1 MSRQQSLYSRIRAIL
16 ESARVTVARSVNTAQ
31 VIACWLIGHE
41 IVEEEQAG
49 KARAEYGEKLLAD
62 LADKF
67 KKDHIPGYSVQNL
80 RYMRQF
86 YLVYPEL
93 ISHQEI
99 RHAVR
104 GEFGKSSD

>member
-67 KKDHIPGYSVQNL
+67 KKRSYPGLFSAEPP
-80 RYMRQF
+80 
-86 YLVYPEL
+86 VYAPVL
-93 ISHQEI
+93 SRLSGAYQPSGDSP
-99 RHAVR
+99 RSAW
-104 GEFGKSSD
+104 